1 QALGRAVPGQVG
13 RSPGRAAPHREHHR
27 GEAQPGRHLAVSPPR
42 FRQRRPRRVQAG
54 AGPPA
59 LPAAPRD
66 RRLPHQ
72 PPARPVDRA
81 SGHRAPL
88 PGVRHRRP
96 PAAGQRDPPHPGDDR
111 DDPARRRDGAGR
123 AILVDTGARAG
134 AHRRVRDRQR
144 GRGGDLE
151 AVPHRRAA
159 DPGRRAAHGV
169 PGERHAAVRLPHQQH
184 RSLVRRQRE
193 GLRRPAR
200 ALLHGQHHGVRRRP
214 RRPQQGAHLPPPL
227 PEVLPPD
234 GPPPAPP
241 ARGGGARGAHPR
253 DRAVRPPARG
263 GGDRGAVVAAR
274 SRPRVHRWP
283 HRGARPR
290 GGARVPVTTRT
301 CPTCERPLDP
311 MHAPVARVRG
321 ARIVTYCSVACAEG
335 ARPVAPPAA
344 APAPEPAPARR
355 KEKGGRDRSA
365 APPGTQPAPAA
376 PARAAPAPAPAASPP
391 RPAPPPAAAPS
402 APPVAAPTAALA
414 PAASASPAAAAAA
427 APSARTEPRP
437 STAPDLLVP
446 ETRAGRPRGAL
457 FAVCGLL
464 VAAGVG
470 FIGVELP
477 RRADAAGPAPPPPRP
492 APEPA
497 TAAGP
502 PEPPAPAGPAAPTPQ
517 QTHERAAAELRALT
531 ESTSPR
537 VRRLA
542 AQALARTGDARALE
556 LLRALHKEEPSQLGR
571 IQIAYALARAGDTAA
586 RDALRAELTADRRD
600 VRLDAAR
607 SLVQLGDD
615 SGRKALRAM
624 LNVRSHRIGAAGLLA
639 RLSDEEGVKVLRA
652 EIAGKDSPESVMR
665 AAVALGRAGDSS
677 VRDRLRE
684 ILEDRRYNVGA
695 ADALAALGDQSAAPA
710 LTAQLRLSAVR
721 VQAALWLRRLGA
733 EVDLAPLTLALE
745 SGDDAT
751 RVTAAEALL
760 ILTGPESLATHD

>member
-1 QALGRAVPGQVG
+1 
-13 RSPGRAAPHREHHR
+13 
-27 GEAQPGRHLAVSPPR
+27 
-42 FRQRRPRRVQAG
+42 
-54 AGPPA
+54 
-59 LPAAPRD
+59 
-66 RRLPHQ
+66 
-72 PPARPVDRA
+72 
-81 SGHRAPL
+81 
-88 PGVRHRRP
+88 
-96 PAAGQRDPPHPGDDR
+96 
-111 DDPARRRDGAGR
+111 
-123 AILVDTGARAG
+123 
-134 AHRRVRDRQR
+134 
-144 GRGGDLE
+144 
-151 AVPHRRAA
+151 
-159 DPGRRAAHGV
+159 
-169 PGERHAAVRLPHQQH
+169 
-184 RSLVRRQRE
+184 
-193 GLRRPAR
+193 
-200 ALLHGQHHGVRRRP
+200 
-214 RRPQQGAHLPPPL
+214 
-227 PEVLPPD
+227 
-234 GPPPAPP
+234 
-241 ARGGGARGAHPR
+241 
-253 DRAVRPPARG
+253 
-263 GGDRGAVVAAR
+263 
-274 SRPRVHRWP
+274 
-283 HRGARPR
+283 
-290 GGARVPVTTRT
+290 
-301 CPTCERPLDP
+301 
-311 MHAPVARVRG
+311 
-321 ARIVTYCSVACAEG
+321 
-335 ARPVAPPAA
+335 
-344 APAPEPAPARR
+344 
-355 KEKGGRDRSA
+355 
-365 APPGTQPAPAA
+365 
-376 PARAAPAPAPAASPP
+376 
-391 RPAPPPAAAPS
+391 
-402 APPVAAPTAALA
+402 
-414 PAASASPAAAAAA
+414 
-427 APSARTEPRP
+427 
-437 STAPDLLVP
+437 VP

-470 FIGVELP
+470 FIGVELH
-477 RRADAAGPAPPPPRP
+477 RRADAAEPAPPPPRP

-497 TAAGP
+497 TAAVP
-502 PEPPAPAGPAAPTPQ
+502 PEPPAPEEPAAPTPQ
-517 QTHERAAAELRALT
+517 QIHERAAAELRALT